1 MTTRRILMLA
11 GVMLL
16 ATVATTTSVI
26 YLAFANRPIRLPPTI
41 MVQASYPGTNA
52 ATVVDTLAGPI
63 EQQVNGVEH
72 LVSLHSQST
81 GDGDYT
87 LRIEFEPGT
96 DLDQAQMLVQNRIN
110 LALPVL
116 PAVVQSMGITVRK
129 KSPEPLLF
137 VSLTS
142 PSQRYDDRYLS
153 NYATLQIQNELA
165 RVPGVGD
172 IVQFGEGE
180 LLILIDLDAE
190 KLAAFQLTTA
200 DVIEALRQQNLP
212 LVDGAMA
219 AAESSQQSLR
229 IRVSPARLFEAH
241 QLAEVILKT
250 TAVDGH
256 VVRLADVAHV
266 KLEADTTSSAS
277 INGQPAVLLGI
288 QVLPNAMPSAVSQ
301 AVRDKLA
308 ELGANAPD
316 GLAVA
321 VPLDFSRNLEKP
333 NSRGVPEHLVV
344 DVEFPSA
351 ISTERLIDALDVAA
365 QAAAKVPGVQ
375 DVVALTKHP
384 CSLARNQPCLIV
396 LLAPKHERKL
406 SREQIADK
414 LRKALEESP
423 GVIVQVSVPSA
434 AQGFPIYGYPIEF
447 VVADS
452 GNHGRQALWD
462 RADALVKTMNQ
473 SGKFVDANVGRGLRA
488 TPALAI
494 DIDRQRCRSLGVAV
508 SDVMAILENHLRDSK
523 QGEFREPH
531 PIAISGPTQGDDL
544 KQLRVKDNQNHLVR
558 LNELIRISQTAESTL
573 IERHNGFP
581 VARVTANLAEG
592 VSLREAKALCES
604 LAAQEFSERSFP
616 LLWIR

>member
-1 MTTRRILMLA
+1 MTTRRTLTLA
-11 GVMLL
+11 GVILL

-41 MVQASYPGTNA
+41 MVQASYPGTHA
-52 ATVVDTLAGPI
+52 ATVADTVAGPI

-72 LVSLHSQST
+72 LVSLRSHST
-81 GDGDYT
+81 DDGDYT
-87 LRIEFEPGT
+87 LLIEFEPGT

-116 PAVVQSMGITVRK
+116 PAVVQSTGITVRK

-142 PSQRYDDRYLS
+142 PSQRYDAHYLS
-153 NYATLQIQNELA
+153 NYATIQIQNELA

-180 LLILIDLDAE
+180 LLISIELDAM

-200 DVIEALRQQNLP
+200 DVIEALRQQNLS
-212 LVDGAMA
+212 VMGGVT
-219 AAESSQQSLR
+219 AAENDQQLLR
-229 IRVSPARLFEAH
+229 IRFAPGRLFDAQ
-241 QLAEVILKT
+241 QLAAVILKT
-250 TAVDGH
+250 TDVDGH
-256 VVRLADVAHV
+256 VVLLADVARV
-266 KLEADTTSSAS
+266 KLEADTISSAS
-277 INGQPAVLLGI
+277 INGRPAVLLGI
-288 QVLPNAMPSAVSQ
+288 QVLPNATPSAVSQ

-384 CSLARNQPCLIV
+384 CSLVRNQPCLV
-396 LLAPKHERKL
+396 VVLAPTHERKL

-452 GNHGRQALWD
+452 GNHGRQELWEK
-462 RADALVKTMNQ
+462 ADALVKTMNQ

-494 DIDRQRCRSLGVAV
+494 DLDRQRCRTLGVAV
-508 SDVMAILENHLRDSK
+508 SDVMAVLSNHLRDSK
-523 QGEFREPH
+523 QAEISERH
-531 PIAISGPTQGDDL
+531 PITLSNSTRIDDL

-558 LNELIRISQTAESTL
+558 LEELIRISQTAESTL
-573 IERHNGFP
+573 IERYNGFP
-581 VARVTANLAEG
+581 VARITANLTEG

-616 LLWIR
+616 LIWIR